1 MRDLRDDVLEQW
13 YDGRDVT
20 EVELESL
27 RRHLRY
33 PEPDDNVYQ
42 LLHVISHVGEQ
53 CDEPLIASYLERRDD
68 PMAAAMALHALCA
81 GLGLAR
87 AYEEVLRR
95 FALGVDWDADDD
107 LRFAAISEMGELIRD
122 ESSHETIELLVA
134 LASDSSEPSSLRG
147 AATSALGR
155 GVGLE
160 WKEIPNATR
169 LTPDTPRGEKIMT
182 AARALLASSR
192 G

>member
-1 MRDLRDDVLEQW
+1 MKDLWEDVLEQW

-27 RRHLRY
+27 RQRLSS

-42 LLHVISHVGEQ
+42 LLHVISHVGER
-53 CDEPLIASYLERRDD
+53 CDESLIASYLERRDD

-81 GLGLAR
+81 GLGLAGV
-87 AYEEVLRR
+87 YEEALRR
-95 FALGVDWDADDD
+95 FALGVDWDADED

-122 ESSHETIELLVA
+122 ESSRDTIELLVA
-134 LASDSSEPSSLRG
+134 LASDASQPASLRG

-160 WKEIPNATR
+160 WKEIPNAPR
-169 LTPDTPRGEKIMT
+169 LTPDTPRGERIMT

-192 G
+192 P